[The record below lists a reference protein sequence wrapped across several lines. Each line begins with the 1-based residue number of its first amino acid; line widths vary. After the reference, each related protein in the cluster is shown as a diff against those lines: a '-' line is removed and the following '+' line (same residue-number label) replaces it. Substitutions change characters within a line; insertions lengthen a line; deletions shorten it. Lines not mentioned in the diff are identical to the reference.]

1 MAPQASSGLIEV
13 DPSAVLEVDP
23 SDVTSGDTPPPRAEG
38 YWEHPRGERIS
49 QSEILRVPL
58 LARRVE
64 REKGWQWRPPGWAPG
79 RDPTSRRTDTA
90 IASGV
95 PVIGTVNP
103 EDVLIPRVGV
113 NTLGQIPTRAKAGQK
128 FQEVMGAVGEKAVD
142 VAQPGNIA
150 LRIGELAER
159 GGSMP
164 KVVRDLL
171 RRATDPTKGS
181 ISYQEMR
188 DFYSNVSRLS
198 ADEMKRLAPV
208 IRTQLGALREAMH
221 ETLARTAASGGKE
234 AVYRAAMREYAM
246 ASWLREVA
254 KKAAKYT
261 AGALGAATAY
271 KVGKDI
277 LD

>member
-1 MAPQASSGLIEV
+1 MADQLTIVKSEPLTVVSSE
-13 DPSAVLEVDP
+13 PAAAA
-23 SDVTSGDTPPPRAEG
+23 PPPAPAEG
-38 YWEHPRGERIS
+38 YYEHPRGERLL

-64 REKGWQWRPPGWAPG
+64 REKGWTWRPPGWAPG
-79 RDPTSRRTDTA
+79 RDPTSRRKDTS
-90 IASGV
+90 ILDIGGV
-95 PVIGTVNP
+95 VSVTP
-103 EDVLIPRVGV
+103 EDLLMGKVAVGAV
-113 NTLGQIPTRAKAGQK
+113 PTRAKAGQK
-128 FQEVMGAVGEKAVD
+128 FQEVMGAVGPKAVD
-142 VAQPGNIA
+142 VAQPGTVA
-150 LRIGELAER
+150 LRIAELAER

-208 IRTQLGALREAMH
+208 VRQQLGALREAMN

-234 AVYRAAMREYAM
+234 SVYRAAMREYAM
-246 ASWLREVA
+246 ASKLAEWSKTVA
-254 KKAAKYT
+254 KWT
-261 AGALGAATAY
+261 AGALGATTAY
-271 KVGKDI
+271 KVAQEI